1 MNARNYSVIVIIL
14 LLVAAIVGFLAFK
27 VNRMSDGLRSFYEEK
42 ETLDLAEELNSYD
55 YHIYLIGELPEYMEP
70 ISSHVTVLAPALANS
85 NNLPV
90 NEGNSTMTV
99 YNPDGDVVSHR
110 EQRDYA
116 ANMFIMINTTEEI
129 SDSSWEIIRNC
140 TVENQVPVLLI
151 GDSSINA
158 FREYMILVRKDYDAS
173 SSMLF
178 TFTREPLDNPI
189 DPSVVAQGGRDYAN
203 ALIEFFISRI
213 ENPVVVYVSSDNNA
227 EGNNAA

>member
-27 VNRMSDGLRSFYEEK
+27 VNRMSDGLRDFYEEK
-42 ETLDLAEELNSYD
+42 TTADLASELNNYD
-55 YHIYLIGELPEYMEP
+55 YHIYIIGELPEYLEA
-70 ISSHVTVLAPALANS
+70 ISSHVTVLTPALANY

-99 YNPDGDVVSHR
+99 YNPDGDVVAHR
-110 EQRDYA
+110 EQRNYA
-116 ANMFIMINTTEEI
+116 SNMLIMINTTEEI
-129 SDSSWEIIRNC
+129 SDDSWEIIRNC
-140 TVENQVPVLLI
+140 TVDNHVPVLLI

-158 FREYMILVRKDYDAS
+158 FREHMILVRKDYNES

-178 TFTREPLDNPI
+178 EYTRNPIDNPI
-189 DPSVVAQGGRDYAN
+189 DPAIAGRGGRDYAN

-213 ENPVVVYVSSDNNA
+213 ENPVVVYVSSDMA
-227 EGNNAA
+227 EETT